1 MKMPKETYCLPIK
14 VEIQWEEPD
23 VAMREISETIYDAIN
38 SWSLANVALRPG
50 RMLNV
55 EWSIYKKPDPKT
67 FGQQVTGK

>member
-23 VAMREISETIYDAIN
+23 VAMREISETIYDASN

-50 RMLNV
+50 RTLNV
-55 EWSIYKKPDPKT
+55 EWSIYRKPDPET
-67 FGQQVTGK
+67 FVRQVTGK